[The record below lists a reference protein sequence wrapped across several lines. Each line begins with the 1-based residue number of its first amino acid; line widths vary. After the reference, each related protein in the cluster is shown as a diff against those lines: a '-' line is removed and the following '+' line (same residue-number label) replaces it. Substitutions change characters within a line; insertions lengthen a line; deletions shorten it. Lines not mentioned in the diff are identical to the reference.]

1 MFFKKKK
8 KLDAFVT
15 GKVVPLTEVKD
26 EVFST
31 GMMGEGLAIYPVA
44 GRIVSPV
51 DGVIKAANLQMQH
64 AIGLET
70 QEGIELL
77 IHVGLDTVS
86 LANEGFELLVSE
98 GQKVKAGELLL
109 RFDRKVISSAGLDDV
124 VMLIVTNP
132 KDYQFDFQ
140 TGIEVVDG
148 EEIGTWK

>member
-1 MFFKKKK
+1 
-8 KLDAFVT
+8 
-15 GKVVPLTEVKD
+15 
-26 EVFST
+26 
-31 GMMGEGLAIYPVA
+31 MMGEGLAIYPAA